1 MKNTNLPT
9 WVQPLLI
16 ALGTTTFSIFM
27 TIGIQKMSA
36 LNATI
41 NRFNVINAHIYGKL
55 DVVHTEIQTL
65 KEFKVKTEQENHER
79 DKTVVQLEQQVGILE
94 EKVKVRFKQK

>member
-9 WVQPLLI
+9 WVQPLVI

-41 NRFNVINAHIYGKL
+41 NRFNVINENIYGKL
-55 DVVHTEIQTL
+55 NVIHNDIQGL
-65 KEFKVKTEQENHER
+65 KEFRETTQQENKDR
-79 DKTVVQLEQQVGILE
+79 DRTLARIEQQVGIIE
-94 EKVKVRFKQK
+94 ERIKVKQK

>member
-41 NRFNVINAHIYGKL
+41 NRFNVINENIYGKL
-55 DVVHTEIQTL
+55 NVIHNDIQGL
-65 KEFKVKTEQENHER
+65 KEFRETTQQENKDR
-79 DKTVVQLEQQVGILE
+79 DRTLARIEQQVGIIE
-94 EKVKVRFKQK
+94 ERIKVKQK

>member
-1 MKNTNLPT
+1 MKNTNTPT
-9 WVQPLLI
+9 WVQPLVI

-41 NRFNVINAHIYGKL
+41 NRFNVINENIYGKL
-55 DVVHTEIQTL
+55 NVIHNDIQGL
-65 KEFKVKTEQENHER
+65 KEFRETTQQENKDR
-79 DKTVVQLEQQVGILE
+79 DRTLARIEQQVGIIE
-94 EKVKVRFKQK
+94 ERIKVKQK

>member
-16 ALGTTTFSIFM
+16 GLAITTFGTFM
-27 TIGIQKMSA
+27 TIGI
-36 LNATI
+36 NAVIGLKRSI
-41 NRFNVINAHIYGKL
+41 NTFNVINAHIYGKL
-55 DVVHTEIQTL
+55 DVVHTEIQAL
-65 KEFKVKTEQENHER
+65 KEFNVKTEQENHER

-94 EKVKVRFKQK
+94 EKVKVRFKEK

>member
-9 WVQPLLI
+9 WVQPLVI
-16 ALGTTTFSIFM
+16 GLGTATFSIFM
-27 TIGIQKMSA
+27 TVGINTMISLKAS
-36 LNATI
+36 I
-41 NRFNVINAHIYGKL
+41 NKSNVINAHIYGKL
-55 DVVHTEIQTL
+55 DVVHTEIQSL

-94 EKVKVRFKQK
+94 EKIKARFKEK